1 MWASVKKVCD
11 ENPRSID
18 QIKHSVTEMKCANM
32 FEAIEEAYKVYLSE
46 VNAKKRA
53 LLIWGEPNSGKTMLA
68 NEFSKVFITEAHA
81 DIDSRFCPT
90 KAHSKHNTQ
99 LINIDET
106 NFCHLFR
113 ADNISRMKKCL
124 EGNGLYI
131 DVKNK
136 DPYLVYVDAFFFL
149 SSNTLPE
156 VSQYD
161 TDSPRYKNEWKPMLE
176 RIAIVEFKHQ
186 FDSEIDRPAFDYIDI
201 CHVWTQMKQKQ
212 GTLQLEQA
220 PERILGKR
228 VTAPVTERPAF
239 MRLNDLDMRMGTQTY
254 LTSNI
259 SSSIPTPNASIITDA

>member
-1 MWASVKKVCD
+1 
-11 ENPRSID
+11 
-18 QIKHSVTEMKCANM
+18 
-32 FEAIEEAYKVYLSE
+32 
-46 VNAKKRA
+46 
-53 LLIWGEPNSGKTMLA
+53 
-68 NEFSKVFITEAHA
+68 
-81 DIDSRFCPT
+81 
-90 KAHSKHNTQ
+90 
-99 LINIDET
+99 
-106 NFCHLFR
+106 
-113 ADNISRMKKCL
+113 MKKCL
-124 EGNGLYI
+124 EGNGLQI

-136 DPYLVYVDAFFFL
+136 DPYLAYVDVFFFL

-156 VSQYD
+156 VSQYG

-259 SSSIPTPNASIITDA
+259 SSSIPTPNASIITDAQNVA